1 MYTEDQD
8 YLSTADWAP
17 CHHFNNGLKMVIRRS
32 CSNFRFTKNLEKRNC
47 GSAYRGVFL
56 ESNFLMNS
64 LFGLLFMWTV
74 KSLISW
80 NFVHCLFALV
90 CTLQYK
96 QLVHELRL
104 NKGYEQEIYWFR
116 LVLFQKF
123 LETGIS
129 SHKHMQT
136 VRQLAV
142 CSFHRI
148 LILSRKT
155 PQVSKIWF
163 CYLQRMWV
171 GNVFVVF
178 MCLSVRAIT
187 FHVNFFV

>member
-1 MYTEDQD
+1 M
-8 YLSTADWAP
+8 
-17 CHHFNNGLKMVIRRS
+17 KI
-32 CSNFRFTKNLEKRNC
+32 
-47 GSAYRGVFL
+47 
-56 ESNFLMNS
+56 
-64 LFGLLFMWTV
+64 
-74 KSLISW
+74 LISW

-142 CSFHRI
+142 CSFYRI

-155 PQVSKIWF
+155 PLDNTRIQLDITDSKLTRKCMVDPGQRKLLLVCSDCSWTP
-163 CYLQRMWV
+163 YPTWLQ
-171 GNVFVVF
+171 
-178 MCLSVRAIT
+178 LS
-187 FHVNFFV
+187 NFK